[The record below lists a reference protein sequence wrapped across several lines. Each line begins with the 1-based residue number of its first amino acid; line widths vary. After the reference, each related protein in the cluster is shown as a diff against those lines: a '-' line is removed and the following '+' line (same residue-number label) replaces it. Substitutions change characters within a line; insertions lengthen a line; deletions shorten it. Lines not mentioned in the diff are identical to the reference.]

1 VENIPLQFVS
11 YSVLAF
17 LSNNPSPS
25 PLKTLRRVI
34 SRRKLELAVVAVVA
48 VVEVDVVAVIAGGA
62 LVLLVLALAH
72 ACCAPG

>member
-1 VENIPLQFVS
+1 
-11 YSVLAF
+11 
-17 LSNNPSPS
+17 
-25 PLKTLRRVI
+25 
-34 SRRKLELAVVAVVA
+34 VAVVA